1 MKRISYHISR
11 IGLGITF
18 LWIGV
23 LIFRDPIAW
32 GSYLQ
37 PWAANLLPIP
47 IAQAMMGTAV
57 LDIAVGVLLL
67 LDIFVWFVAFV
78 GALHILSVLVVS
90 GVTDITVRDIA
101 ILYCATALSIE
112 TVPEWIMA
120 QMPFLR

>member
-1 MKRISYHISR
+1 M
-11 IGLGITF
+11 
-18 LWIGV
+18 
-23 LIFRDPIAW
+23 
-32 GSYLQ
+32 
-37 PWAANLLPIP
+37 
-47 IAQAMMGTAV
+47 
-57 LDIAVGVLLL
+57 
-67 LDIFVWFVAFV
+67 